1 MIRLIGL
8 KGGRPRV
15 FVLRAADIKRVNSI
29 PYLHAAIKAN
39 VKEEGKHFKPFSFSI
54 KDAFDSASV
63 SRLCAPPLSLPAL
76 PCPHPTCRMNSHGDR
91 PPGEVALTGAAEN
104 GINVA

>member
-15 FVLRAADIKRVNSI
+15 FVLWAGDIKRVNSV

-63 SRLCAPPLSLPAL
+63 SRLCAPLPPSPLFPAL
-76 PCPHPTCRMNSHGDR
+76 T
-91 PPGEVALTGAAEN
+91 PPVA
-104 GINVA
+104 